1 MEVRRVRFEGGA
13 IKNPKKKE
21 RKMDEKIAQA
31 LAAQAQGGAIRKP
44 KKRERRVDPKIQQAL
59 AAQAQ
64 GGGLYD
70 EKHRYMMQKLSGRGA
85 KHDSPQCRADMH
97 SILSR
102 YDPVFWNTYIAGEV
116 KEPLKTNDHMI
127 RTPRG
132 RPVDAR
138 ADIIEAG
145 GSLHPISHSENGFLE
160 SHNTEFHHFL
170 EIV

>member
-1 MEVRRVRFEGGA
+1 MD
-13 IKNPKKKE
+13 PKIE
-21 RKMDEKIAQA
+21 QA
-31 LAAQAQGGAIRKP
+31 LAAQAQM
-44 KKRERRVDPKIQQAL
+44 
-59 AAQAQ
+59 

-70 EKHRYMMQKLSGRGA
+70 EKHRYMMKKLSGRGA
-85 KHDSPQCRADMH
+85 KHDSPQCRADIH

-116 KEPLKTNDHMI
+116 KEPRKTNDHMI

-138 ADIIEAG
+138 ADIIETG
-145 GSLHPISHSENGFLE
+145 GSLHPISHSENGFLTTTQ
-160 SHNTEFHHFL
+160 SEFHHFL